1 GAPNITRRA
10 RQAHRAK
17 EFMAGGD
24 VPINHFERFSWST
37 GELYEKKS
45 EKTTCELEKLCL
57 RMSPGDLK
65 TVVLEGDWNN

>member
-1 GAPNITRRA
+1 
-10 RQAHRAK
+10 
-17 EFMAGGD
+17 MAGGD